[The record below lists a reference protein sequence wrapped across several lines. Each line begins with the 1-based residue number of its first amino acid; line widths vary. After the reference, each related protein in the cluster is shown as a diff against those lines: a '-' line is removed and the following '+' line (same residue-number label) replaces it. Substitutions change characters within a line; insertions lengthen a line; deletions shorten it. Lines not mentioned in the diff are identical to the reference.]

1 MCPMNDNITKYMPR
15 IRELLAGTE
24 IRSVLYNSEGLV
36 NDVFI
41 VNGETVVRFAK
52 DDYALRALRAE
63 LKILDLV
70 RPQVNL
76 AIPSPSYS
84 AEDVV
89 VYCLLEGDTFSR
101 RLLLGLSEQEKQAT
115 ADQLAEFLRAMH
127 AIPVK
132 EDMPA
137 TLAPV
142 TYEKWSHVRQNVEQK
157 IYPLLL
163 QHQVE
168 WVRDLFDGMLGD
180 PSSFDYQPCLIHG
193 DLGPYHILYDRQ
205 SRRLNGIIDFG
216 VAGVGDPA
224 TDIGNLLQV
233 YGESFVSRFLGEYPG
248 VQDLMKRAH
257 FYAQAIELEWVLSG
271 LDGGETFWFTAH
283 IGGARDL
290 SA

>member
-15 IRELLAGTE
+15 IRELMGGTE

-52 DDYALRALRAE
+52 DEYALRALRAE

-70 RPQVNL
+70 RPHVNL
-76 AIPSPSYS
+76 EIPSPSYS

-89 VYCLLEGDTFSR
+89 VYCLLEGDSFSR
-101 RLLLGLSEQEKQAT
+101 KLLLGLGEQEKQIT
-115 ADQLAEFLRAMH
+115 AGQLAEFLRAMH
-127 AIPVK
+127 TIPVT

-142 TYEKWSHVRQNVEQK
+142 TYEKWSHIRQNVEQK

-168 WVRDLFDGMLGD
+168 WVRDLFDGIMDD
-180 PSSFDYQPCLIHG
+180 PSSFDYQPCLVHG

-233 YGESFVSRFLGEYPG
+233 YGESFVSRFLGEYPR
-248 VQDLMKRAH
+248 VQDLMKRAR
-257 FYAQAIELEWVLSG
+257 FYAQAIELQWVLSG